1 MSRLQL
7 LSVVL
12 MAVVVACSSPDEDA
26 TSTPSSD
33 DVVTTSTV
41 SAETTS
47 TVFPETT
54 SPPAETTTSAP
65 EATETTSD
73 RPLAPDFTLTLGDGG
88 EYTLSEGAKPVYL
101 VFWAE
106 W

>member
-1 MSRLQL
+1 MRRLPL
-7 LSVVL
+7 L
-12 MAVVVACSSPDEDA
+12 AVALLAAAVACSSPTDDA
-26 TSTPSSD
+26 PSTSPPD
-33 DVVTTSTV
+33 DAVTTSTV

-47 TVFPETT
+47 TPT
-54 SPPAETTTSAP
+54 ETTTSTP
-65 EATETTSD
+65 EVTGTTSD
-73 RPLAPDFTLTLGDGG
+73 RPLAPDFTLALGEGG